1 MVDTANPPNPTNP
14 PSPVPS
20 HWIARVL
27 VAVLLAEGI
36 WGLIVSLTRDLLFPF
51 LAQQV
56 GGDPQSPLYLGKGA
70 YDFPAVWGA
79 VLELCFAGIVAAGV
93 NAWLNRGPRAPRVR
107 VVKVR
112 KVITK
117 AASPSAAPAAAG
129 PLSILAAPAPA
140 AAPTPSTP
148 PPAQAV
154 PTPPISPAPVSVPSA
169 PVPQQS
175 KPAPP
180 AAVAPA
186 KPAKPKPPKEV
197 YYNIVGE
204 PINPTEDD
212 D

>member
-1 MVDTANPPNPTNP
+1 MDEIPNSAGPP
-14 PSPVPS
+14 PSSVPS

-27 VAVLLAEGI
+27 IAILLAEGI
-36 WGLIVSLTRDLLFPF
+36 WGLIVSLTRDLLVPF

-56 GGDPQSPLYLGKGA
+56 GGDPQSPLYMGKGA
-70 YDFPAVWGA
+70 YDFPAVLGA

-93 NAWLNRGPRAPRVR
+93 NAWLNRGPKAPRVR

-112 KVITK
+112 KIVTK
-117 AASPSAAPAAAG
+117 AASPSVAPAAAG

-148 PPAQAV
+148 PPLAQPAT
-154 PTPPISPAPVSVPSA
+154 TPQISPAPVSVPPA
-169 PVPQQS
+169 PVPSQP
-175 KPAPP
+175 KPVPVA
-180 AAVAPA
+180 APA

>member
-1 MVDTANPPNPTNP
+1 MDEIPNSAGPP
-14 PSPVPS
+14 PSSVPS

-27 VAVLLAEGI
+27 IAILLAEGI
-36 WGLIVSLTRDLLFPF
+36 WGLIVSLTRDLLVPF

-56 GGDPQSPLYLGKGA
+56 GGDPQSPLYMGKGA
-70 YDFPAVWGA
+70 YDFPAVLGA

-93 NAWLNRGPRAPRVR
+93 NAWLNRGPKAPRVR

-112 KVITK
+112 KIVTK
-117 AASPSAAPAAAG
+117 AASPSVAPAAAG

-148 PPAQAV
+148 PPLAQPAT
-154 PTPPISPAPVSVPSA
+154 TPQISPAPVSVPPA
-169 PVPQQS
+169 PVPSQP
-175 KPAPP
+175 KPVPVA
-180 AAVAPA
+180 APA

-204 PINPTEDD
+204 PINPTEDED
-212 D
+212 